1 MYVFNFSELHCFF
14 ISPLCL
20 VWVRALHSPNVRQAK
35 FCLRVCWHV
44 FFLGILQFSPHLLI
58 GPSHKSRNN
67 LEKHVSLKISLSSRV
82 LHMFLLL
89 DYNRLLSSTFSCCKS
104 WFRFVPLFINT
115 SVDNYTL
122 RNETEQVPI
131 M

>member
-1 MYVFNFSELHCFF
+1 MNRVCFKV
-14 ISPLCL
+14 SGGMSVPKSYPPPPRAPLCD
-20 VWVRALHSPNVRQAK
+20 
-35 FCLRVCWHV
+35 
-44 FFLGILQFSPHLLI
+44 LLI
-58 GPSHKSRNN
+58 GTSHKSRNN
-67 LEKHVSLKISLSSRV
+67 LEKDVSLKISLSSRV

-104 WFRFVPLFINT
+104 LFRFVPLFITT